1 MSKRFIFLWALL
13 LCWSTLA
20 LSQVSPMPQA
30 TSPEHKV
37 FTVGVEE
44 FYYAPHYFTVNGRY
58 YGFGRD
64 VLDLFARKKGYEFN
78 YQTRPY
84 VRMVKELLRGDIDF
98 QYPDNPDWLADLKRG
113 HKIYYSQG
121 VIEYVDG
128 ISRRREDIG
137 KPISTLRLIAMPRG
151 WSPID
156 YYPLVQ
162 RKELVIEEA
171 NSVEAVMQMLLS
183 KRVDGVYLNADVVVG
198 YLAGAG
204 LSAEAGFDKSLP
216 YQFSRFALAS
226 KTHPEVIKEF
236 NQFLLDSASEIK
248 KLKESYKFRY
258 DADPRTL
265 PY

>member
-1 MSKRFIFLWALL
+1 MSKRCIFLLALL
-13 LCWSTLA
+13 LLPALA
-20 LSQVSPMPQA
+20 GAQAVQA
-30 TSPEHKV
+30 TQAASAEHKA

-58 YGFGRD
+58 YGYGRD
-64 VLDLFARKKGYEFN
+64 VLDLFARKRGYEFN
-78 YQTRPY
+78 YQPRPY

-98 QYPDNPDWLADLKRG
+98 QYPDNPDWLTDLKRG

-121 VIEYVDG
+121 VIDYADG

-137 KPISTLRLIAMPRG
+137 KPIGTLKLIAMPRG
-151 WSPID
+151 WTPID

-183 KRVDGVYLNADVVVG
+183 KRVDGVYLNADVVAS
-198 YLAGAG
+198 YLAGTG
-204 LSAEAGFDKSLP
+204 LSVEAGFDKSLP
-216 YQFSRFALAS
+216 YQFSRFSLAS

-258 DADPRTL
+258 DVDPKAL

>member
-1 MSKRFIFLWALL
+1 MPKRSMVLLALL
-13 LCWSTLA
+13 LLPAAA
-20 LSQVSPMPQA
+20 LPQTA
-30 TSPEHKV
+30 GAEHQV

-58 YGFGRD
+58 DGFGRD
-64 VLDLFARKKGYEFN
+64 VLDLFARKKGYDFN
-78 YQTRPY
+78 YQPRPY
-84 VRMVKELLRGDIDF
+84 MRMVKELLRGDIDF

-137 KPISTLRLIAMPRG
+137 KPITTLQRIAMPRG

-162 RKELVIEEA
+162 RKALAIEEL

-183 KRVDGVYLNADVVVG
+183 HRVDGVYLNADVVAS

-204 LSAEAGFDKSLP
+204 LSAEAGFDASLP
-216 YQFSRFALAS
+216 YQFSRFALSS
-226 KTHPEVIKEF
+226 KAHPEVIKEF
-236 NQFLLDSASEIK
+236 NQFLLDNAAEIK

-258 DADPRTL
+258 DVDPKTL
-265 PY
+265 PR